1 MIEKTAAIV
10 AVQEIV
16 EYSKQ
21 FCELIIQKFED
32 LLFSIEIT
40 SSLKVKQ
47 SNILPHF
54 RDGVTLCDR
63 IYSLGKRLLAKSTKG
78 SYSGCI

>member
-21 FCELIIQKFED
+21 FCELIFED
-32 LLFSIEIT
+32 LPFSIEIT
-40 SSLKVKQ
+40 SSLKVKL

-63 IYSLGKRLLAKSTKG
+63 SYSL
-78 SYSGCI
+78 